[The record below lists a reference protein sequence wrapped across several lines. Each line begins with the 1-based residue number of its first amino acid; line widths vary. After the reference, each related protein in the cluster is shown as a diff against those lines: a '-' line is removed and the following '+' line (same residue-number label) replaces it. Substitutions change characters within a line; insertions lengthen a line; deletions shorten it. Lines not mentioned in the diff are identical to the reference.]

1 MTGSRFPD
9 HILIYAAAVRGALS
23 DLPAPARDQLLADL
37 EDHLAEVAA
46 ESEQSL
52 TDRLGTPE
60 AYAAELRAAYGA
72 APGRRRSR
80 RPLWIGVACLGLA
93 TTAIAGLL
101 LAVTDR
107 ASKGEDWKY
116 TILLDK
122 AQVGQVRQVVI
133 AGNDAVATS
142 KDGMRHHVQ
151 VPDDT
156 APLAADLSKDNVHV
170 NFETA
175 SGWSRWLA
183 ILLPNAILLMVLSLP
198 LVGGA
203 AILYVLLDGPHRGA
217 GGGAA

>member
-1 MTGSRFPD
+1 MRLRSRGGP
-9 HILIYAAAVRGALS
+9 AVRAALS

-52 TDRLGTPE
+52 TERLGAPE

-80 RPLWIGVACLGLA
+80 RPPWIGVACLGLA
-93 TTAIAGLL
+93 TTAIFGLL
-101 LAVTDR
+101 LAPLVTDL
-107 ASKGEDWKY
+107 ASRGEDWKY
-116 TILLDK
+116 PILLDK
-122 AQVGQVRQVVI
+122 AQVGQVRSVVI

-142 KDGMRHHVQ
+142 KDGMRHHLR
-151 VPDDT
+151 VPDNT
-156 APLAADLSKDNVHV
+156 APLAADLSKDNVDV
-170 NFETA
+170 NFETS

-183 ILLPNAILLMVLSLP
+183 ILLPNAILLMALGLP
-198 LVGGA
+198 LVGGV
-203 AILYVLLDGPHRGA
+203 AILYVLLKGPHRGA

>member
-1 MTGSRFPD
+1 M
-9 HILIYAAAVRGALS
+9 
-23 DLPAPARDQLLADL
+23 
-37 EDHLAEVAA
+37 AA
-46 ESEQSL
+46 ESAQSL
-52 TDRLGTPE
+52 TERLGTPE

-93 TTAIAGLL
+93 TAAVAGLL
-101 LAVTDR
+101 LAPLVTDL
-107 ASKGEDWKY
+107 ASRGEDWQY

-142 KDGMRHHVQ
+142 KDGMRHHLR

-156 APLAADLSKDNVHV
+156 APLAADLSKDNVDIA
-170 NFETA
+170 FQTSA
-175 SGWSRWLA
+175 GWTRWVT
-183 ILLPNAILLMVLSLP
+183 ILLPNAILLMALGLP

-203 AILYVLLDGPHRGA
+203 AILYLLLKGPHRGA
-217 GGGAA
+217 DGGAA